1 MNVFVLVSEYWNS
14 LDDFSSTTV
23 EKVSTNRETLKNY
36 AKEKVKN
43 FKRSKYDGIMIDD
56 NETEFK
62 LQFRGNSYSESDDT
76 DYTITYEIKEV
87 EQI

>member
-23 EKVSTNRETLKNY
+23 
-36 AKEKVKN
+36 EKVKN

-62 LQFRGNSYSESDDT
+62 LQFRGNSYSESDGT

>member
-1 MNVFVLVSEYWNS
+1 MKFKLKRILKKKRSIS
-14 LDDFSSTTV
+14 
-23 EKVSTNRETLKNY
+23 RPLKNY

-62 LQFRGNSYSESDDT
+62 LQFRGNSYSESDGT

>member
-62 LQFRGNSYSESDDT
+62 LQFRGNSYSESDST

>member
-43 FKRSKYDGIMIDD
+43 FKRSKYDGVMIDD

-62 LQFRGNSYSESDDT
+62 LQFRGNSYSESDGT
-76 DYTITYEIKEV
+76 DYTITYKIEEV

>member
-23 EKVSTNRETLKNY
+23 EKVSTSRETLKNY

-43 FKRSKYDGIMIDD
+43 FKRSKYDDIMIDD
-56 NETEFK
+56 SKKEFK
-62 LQFRGNSYSESDDT
+62 LQFRGNSYPESDGT
-76 DYTITYEIKEV
+76 DYIITYVIKEV

>member
-43 FKRSKYDGIMIDD
+43 FKRSKYNGVMIDD

-76 DYTITYEIKEV
+76 DYTITYVIKEA

>member
-23 EKVSTNRETLKNY
+23 EKV
-36 AKEKVKN
+36 KN
-43 FKRSKYDGIMIDD
+43 FKRSKYDGVMIDD
-56 NETEFK
+56 NEKEFK
-62 LQFRGNSYSESDDT
+62 LQFRGNSYPESDGT
-76 DYTITYEIKEV
+76 DYTITYVIKEV

>member
-23 EKVSTNRETLKNY
+23 EKVSTNKETLKNY

-43 FKRSKYDGIMIDD
+43 FKRSKYDSIMIDD
-56 NETEFK
+56 NEIEFK
-62 LQFRGNSYSESDDT
+62 LQFRGNSYPESDGT

>member
-1 MNVFVLVSEYWNS
+1 MIFYEFYIKFIS
-14 LDDFSSTTV
+14 FSSTTV

-43 FKRSKYDGIMIDD
+43 FKKSKYDGIMIDD

-62 LQFRGNSYSESDDT
+62 LQFRGNSYPESDGT
-76 DYTITYEIKEV
+76 DYMITYEIKEV

>member
-76 DYTITYEIKEV
+76 DYTITYVIKEV

>member
-36 AKEKVKN
+36 AIEKVKN
-43 FKRSKYDGIMIDD
+43 CKRSKYDGVMIDD

-62 LQFRGNSYSESDDT
+62 LQF
-76 DYTITYEIKEV
+76 
-87 EQI
+87 

>member
-43 FKRSKYDGIMIDD
+43 FKRSKYDGVMIDD

-76 DYTITYEIKEV
+76 DYTITYVIKEV

>member
-43 FKRSKYDGIMIDD
+43 FKRSKYDGVMIDD

>member
-43 FKRSKYDGIMIDD
+43 FKKSKYDGIMIDD
-56 NETEFK
+56 TETEFK
-62 LQFRGNSYSESDDT
+62 LQFRGNSYPESDST
-76 DYTITYEIKEV
+76 DYMITFEIKEV

>member
-43 FKRSKYDGIMIDD
+43 FKRSKYDDVMIDD
-56 NETEFK
+56 NETKFK
-62 LQFRGNSYSESDDT
+62 LQFRRNSYSESDGT
-76 DYTITYEIKEV
+76 DYTITFEIKEV

>member
-43 FKRSKYDGIMIDD
+43 FKRSKYDEISIDD
-56 NETEFK
+56 NEKEFK
-62 LQFRGNSYSESDDT
+62 LRFRGNSYPESDGT
-76 DYTITYEIKEV
+76 DYMITFEIKEV

>member
-43 FKRSKYDGIMIDD
+43 FKRSKYDGVMIDD

-76 DYTITYEIKEV
+76 DYTITYVIKEA

>member
-1 MNVFVLVSEYWNS
+1 MIFYEFYIKFIS
-14 LDDFSSTTV
+14 FSSTTV

-62 LQFRGNSYSESDDT
+62 LQFRGNSYPESDGT
-76 DYTITYEIKEV
+76 DYMITYEIKEV